1 MSEKREFH
9 IGDVLSAATG
19 RLVSPRHIG
28 GVYDILGFM
37 SGQELM
43 THQLPRVSRECEPS
57 LREQHPDL
65 CAVDIPDDL
74 NTEPKVL
81 AWLATLYP
89 QFGETVT
96 VEALPPEDHTVT
108 DPIAEFK
115 MVNPTAR
122 IIEIGGV

>member
-1 MSEKREFH
+1 M
-9 IGDVLSAATG
+9 SAATG

-57 LREQHPDL
+57 LRAQHPEL
-65 CAVDIPDDL
+65 CAVEIPDDL
-74 NTEPKVL
+74 DTEVKVL
-81 AWLATLYP
+81 AWLVTLYP
-89 QFGETVT
+89 QFGEAVS
-96 VEALPPEDHTVT
+96 VKALPLEDHTVI

-122 IIEIGGV
+122 VIEIGGV